1 MISLGE
7 NHRDGVPAW
16 LSPAQ
21 VRTVADSGLVEP
33 RLDPDGTHRL
43 LPCGRVGAVRAGD
56 LDVVVTPKVGLARL
70 LFLLGYAANPGFRPE
85 DVEGVSDEDL
95 WPAVAE
101 TMCRHAERA
110 LVRGVLQ
117 GYVTEEAALAVVRGR
132 IRVADQIARRP
143 GLPLP
148 LEVSY
153 DEYSV
158 DTPEN
163 RLLRTAVRSVRNLPR
178 LADDL
183 RARLRHLD
191 ARLDGVSPLT
201 PGAPLPEWQ
210 PSRLNARYQPALRLA
225 ELVLRTLSF
234 EAGAGGLDVAAFV
247 VDMARVFEDF
257 VTTALAEA
265 WAARP
270 GATVPQ
276 YLAYLDESRAIRM
289 KLDVVHVVDR
299 IPRIIADAKYKLAD
313 TAGHYPNADHYQMLA
328 YATAL
333 QLETAWLIYA
343 SGHGPAVP
351 RRIAHS
357 PVTVI
362 EYPLDLE
369 VPPAELLRQ
378 VAALADEAWEIS
390 RSATTGPPGDRQDDR
405 ACAERDTRTAGVIA
419 ALRAAVKH
427 DLS

>member
-1 MISLGE
+1 MISLAE
-7 NHRDGVPAW
+7 NDRDGLPAR

-21 VRTVADSGLVEP
+21 VRELAEAGLVEP
-33 RLDPDGTHRL
+33 RLDLDGTHRL

-101 TMCRHAERA
+101 TICRHAERA
-110 LVRGVLQ
+110 LARGVLQ

-153 DEYSV
+153 DEYSA
-158 DTPEN
+158 DIPEN
-163 RLLRTAVRSVRNLPR
+163 RLLRTAIRRVTDLPR
-178 LADDL
+178 VGGDI

-191 ARLDGVSPLT
+191 ARLDGAAPLT

-257 VTTALAEA
+257 VTTALSEA

-270 GATVPQ
+270 GATMSQ
-276 YLAYLDESRAIRM
+276 YLAYLDEDRSVRM
-289 KLDVVHVVDR
+289 RVDVVHVVDR
-299 IPRIIADAKYKLAD
+299 IPRILADAKYKLAD
-313 TAGHYPNADHYQMLA
+313 AAGHDANADHYQMLA

-333 QLETAWLIYA
+333 QLDTAWLVYA
-343 SGHGPAVP
+343 GGHGPPAP

-369 VPPAELLRQ
+369 DPPAELLGQ
-378 VAALADEAWEIS
+378 VAEVARLSWRARDAATYRS
-390 RSATTGPPGDRQDDR
+390 RSAVVSRG
-405 ACAERDTRTAGVIA
+405 
-419 ALRAAVKH
+419 
-427 DLS
+427 

>member
-1 MISLGE
+1 MITLAE
-7 NHRDGVPAW
+7 NDRDGLPAT

-21 VRTVADSGLVEP
+21 ARALAESGLVDP
-33 RLDPDGTHRL
+33 RLDLGSTYRL
-43 LPCGRVGAVRAGD
+43 LPCGRVGAVRAGE

-70 LFLLGYAANPGFRPE
+70 LFLLGYAANPGFRAD
-85 DVEGVSDEDL
+85 DVEGVSDADL

-110 LVRGVLQ
+110 LARGVLQ
-117 GYVTEEAALAVVRGR
+117 GYVTEDDALAVLRGR
-132 IRVADQIARRP
+132 IRVGEQIARRP

-153 DEYSV
+153 DEYSA

-163 RLLRTAVRSVRNLPR
+163 RLLRAAIRRVVGLPR
-178 LADDL
+178 VRGDI

-191 ARLDGVSPLT
+191 ARLDGVTPLT

-210 PSRLNARYQPALRLA
+210 PSRLNTRYQPALRLA
-225 ELVLRTLSF
+225 ELILRTLSF
-234 EAGAGGLDVAAFV
+234 ETGAGGIDVASFV

-257 VTTALAEA
+257 VTTALSEA

-270 GATVPQ
+270 GATMPQ
-276 YLAYLDESRAIRM
+276 YPAKLDTAGAIRM
-289 KLDVVHVVDR
+289 KPDVVHVVDR
-299 IPRIIADAKYKLAD
+299 TPRIIADAKYKLAD
-313 TAGHYPNADHYQMLA
+313 AAGRYPNADHYQMLA

-333 QLETAWLIYA
+333 QLDTAWLVYA
-343 SGHGPAVP
+343 SGRGPAAQ

-357 PVTVI
+357 PVTVV

-369 VPPAELLRQ
+369 VRPADLLGQ
-378 VAALADEAWEIS
+378 VAALADDAWE
-390 RSATTGPPGDRQDDR
+390 
-405 ACAERDTRTAGVIA
+405 TAPSTQP
-419 ALRAAVKH
+419 LRWA
-427 DLS
+427 SSTPT